1 MEEYIRL
8 ISNSVTTSNGQS
20 FSQAL
25 QLPSQLHTSIQSHL
39 RQHPI
44 DSVLRRISFKTP
56 NEQVNVRLG
65 QVITAHL
72 QYVQTCPPIHDVL
85 SNAKANLST
94 LQAAHPHWSTLF
106 GRSSKLFTLP
116 DSPLFFLDGFRYV
129 SSTFLTLS
137 IRLDIAS
144 NQSVKY
150 PNLTECTAK
159 LAGPVRAAGT
169 DRTAKEGK
177 LTKRAAVM
185 WLGNDCLRGYFKVS
199 EQRYHHRGTN
209 TCSTSVFPP

>member
-1 MEEYIRL
+1 MDDYIRL
-8 ISNSVTTSNGQS
+8 LSNAVETSNGQS
-20 FSQAL
+20 FRQAL
-25 QLPSQLHTSIQSHL
+25 QLPSHLHSSIQSHL
-39 RQHPI
+39 NQHPI
-44 DSVLRRISFKTP
+44 DSVVGRICVKTP
-56 NEQVNVRLG
+56 NEQVNERLA

-72 QYVQTCPPIHDVL
+72 QYVQYSPPVQDVL
-85 SNAKANLST
+85 SQTNLST
-94 LQAAHPHWSTLF
+94 LQGAHSHWSTLF

-116 DSPLFFLDGFRYV
+116 DSPLFFLDAFRYV
-129 SSTFLTLS
+129 SSMFLTLS
-137 IRLDIAS
+137 IRLDILS

-169 DRTAKEGK
+169 DRTAKEGR

-199 EQRYHHRGTN
+199 SGTTFRN
-209 TCSTSVFPP
+209 